1 MKYIYLMGKKNKWFP
16 LFLSLLLYLYSFYSL
31 ILQKKS
37 FIYRDSEVAILKYT
51 DLLPLIEINGTIA
64 IILVILFFFAED
76 LKKNNLEL
84 LSTYPLTTK
93 QFILS
98 PLLKLFNISIILFA
112 LLLLSIEPNLIL
124 FFQALIFIFP
134 IYVFIAGITL
144 LSLLIMKEPIY
155 AIIFVSSY
163 ISLEFISQ
171 GRVTKYAHVFI
182 LSNNLNIFPAYD
194 TAEFIFNVIIL
205 NRGFYLLTGILFIIF
220 SAYLFEHKKKL
231 LI

>member
-76 LKKNNLEL
+76 FKKNNLEL

-112 LLLLSIEPNLIL
+112 LLLLSI
-124 FFQALIFIFP
+124 
-134 IYVFIAGITL
+134 
-144 LSLLIMKEPIY
+144 
-155 AIIFVSSY
+155 
-163 ISLEFISQ
+163 
-171 GRVTKYAHVFI
+171 
-182 LSNNLNIFPAYD
+182 
-194 TAEFIFNVIIL
+194 
-205 NRGFYLLTGILFIIF
+205 
-220 SAYLFEHKKKL
+220 
-231 LI
+231 